1 MCRLLSPACLPILS
15 LCQLSAGAAP
25 LLLQGAAECIV
36 WPAWWRPSEH
46 TSLPLCA
53 LQSLLPPDIVD
64 QQRIR
69 AQLTTALNLMNAA
82 AESSTLPAGQ
92 RWAAIDEATEVAR
105 ANAAAQMGPAAAP
118 VAPTAAKFVADG
130 EAAAAA
136 MTLRQLVE
144 AFAAESDVQLLPKA
158 GQTHEG
164 LQVMTGIQLGNESFL
179 APLTEAPCS
188 EWPPGA

>member
-1 MCRLLSPACLPILS
+1 M
-15 LCQLSAGAAP
+15 
-25 LLLQGAAECIV
+25 
-36 WPAWWRPSEH
+36 WPALWIPSKH
-46 TSLPLCA
+46 NASPLCA

-92 RWAAIDEATEVAR
+92 RWAAIDEATEAAR
-105 ANAAAQMGPAAAP
+105 ANAAAEMGPTAAP

-144 AFAAESDVQLLPKA
+144 AFAAESDVELLPKA

-164 LQVMTGIQLGNESFL
+164 LQVMIGMQVGTQSLP
-179 APLTEAPCS
+179 APLTEAHS
-188 EWPPGA
+188 

>member
-1 MCRLLSPACLPILS
+1 MPCPC
-15 LCQLSAGAAP
+15 
-25 LLLQGAAECIV
+25 V
-36 WPAWWRPSEH
+36 
-46 TSLPLCA
+46 
-53 LQSLLPPDIVD
+53 LQSLLPPDIID

-92 RWAAIDEATEVAR
+92 RWAAIDEATEAAH
-105 ANAAAQMGPAAAP
+105 ANSAAHMGPAAAP
-118 VAPTAAKFVADG
+118 MAPTAAKFVADG

-164 LQVMTGIQLGNESFL
+164 LQVMTCMQLGVQGSR
-179 APLTEAPCS
+179 S
-188 EWPPGA
+188 H